1 MNKMRRAD
9 RGISEEAAYE
19 LLAGGEYGFLATVCG
34 DGQPYVVPLNYAVSD
49 GVIYIHGT
57 AGVSQRNQNMDQN
70 PRVCFTVVGKTEVL
84 PAEFSTNY
92 ESVVVTGT
100 AGRAADPQKGL
111 LLLTEKYSPEYTDK
125 AKQYIAAALDKTAVY
140 EIKIEAITGKARR

>member
-9 RGISEEAAYE
+9 RGISAEEAGE
-19 LLAGGEYGFLATVCG
+19 ILARGEYGFLATVSG
-34 DGQPYVVPLNYAVSD
+34 DGQPYAVPVNYAVSG

-57 AGVSQRNQNMDQN
+57 TGVSQRNQNMEEN

-92 ESVVVTGT
+92 ESVVVIGT

-111 LLLTEKYSPEYTDK
+111 LLLTKKYSPEYAEK
-125 AKQYIAAALDKTAVY
+125 AEQYIAAALDKTAVY
-140 EIKIEAITGKARR
+140 ELTIEAITGKARR